1 MKIFRSIAVNLPVI
15 AGLLFASIVH
25 ADSAATPVYKGQ
37 LRIIV
42 PDHRT
47 RDSLLIRYRSKTREV
62 VRTGINGLSLTNTAT
77 KDVIRL
83 HDQSAS
89 LSNRYDHE
97 GYWNTD
103 IYYTSLDLGNDNYQ
117 IQGRLT
123 LYLVGSQRT
132 TGFSVYLEAES
143 GGKPSGSTI
152 DWGEN

>member
-1 MKIFRSIAVNLPVI
+1 MAVKVLVI
-15 AGLLFASIVH
+15 AGLLFASEVH
-25 ADSAATPVYKGQ
+25 ADTVAIQVYKGE
-37 LRIIV
+37 LMIIV
-42 PDHRT
+42 PDQQR

-62 VRTGINGLSLTNTAT
+62 VRIGVNGLVLTNAAT
-77 KDVIRL
+77 KEVIKL

-103 IYYTSLDLGNDNYQ
+103 IYYNDLDLGNDNYQ

-132 TGFSVYLEAES
+132 RSFNVYLKTES
-143 GGKPSGSTI
+143 GGKPPGSTI
-152 DWGEN
+152 DWSEN